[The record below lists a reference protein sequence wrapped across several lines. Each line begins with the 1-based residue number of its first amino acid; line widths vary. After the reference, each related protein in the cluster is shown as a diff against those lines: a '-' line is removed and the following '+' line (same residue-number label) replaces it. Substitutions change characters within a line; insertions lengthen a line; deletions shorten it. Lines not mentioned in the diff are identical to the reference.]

1 MSLPVENN
9 PQPKRSRIVVQLDR
23 AREMA
28 QMPQKGSRGA
38 RIFLIVLLV
47 IAALLV
53 GLAIGF
59 FFWWRSYK
67 TGPAYSLALLVDAAQ
82 RGDAAGIDEIVD
94 TNKVVENFAPQV
106 TEQATGR
113 FGTALTPALRKQV
126 ETLVP
131 KLLPRVRQI
140 VHEEVI
146 RQVKEMGARAEGRPF
161 FLIALAIPYIVDI
174 KEDGDTAKAIATHN
188 DRTIELSMQRM
199 GEGWKIVGLKDE
211 ALAKRVVDNIAK
223 DLPAV
228 GSSLEKDVRR
238 QIQKNLPGGV
248 KEVLGIGDDDED
260 TKANN
265 NR

>member
-1 MSLPVENN
+1 MSLPIENN

-28 QMPQKGSRGA
+28 QMPKKGSRGA
-38 RIFLIVLLV
+38 RVLLIVLLV

-67 TGPAYSLALLVDAAQ
+67 TGPAYSLALIVDAAQ
-82 RGDAAGIDEIVD
+82 RNDAAGIDEIID

-113 FGTALTPALRKQV
+113 LGTALTPGLRKQV
-126 ETLVP
+126 EALVP
-131 KLLPRVRQI
+131 KLLPRVQQI
-140 VHEEVI
+140 VHEEVV
-146 RQVKEMGARAEGRPF
+146 RQVKELGARAEGKPF

-174 KEDGDTAKAIATHN
+174 TEDGDTAKAVATHN
-188 DRTIELSMQRM
+188 DRTIELAMQRN
-199 GEGWKIVGLKDE
+199 GERWKIVGLKDE
-211 ALAKRVVDNIAK
+211 VLAKRVVDNIAK
-223 DLPAV
+223 DLPAI
-228 GSSLEKDVRR
+228 GSSVEKEVRK

-248 KEVLGIGDDDED
+248 KEVLGIGDDDK
-260 TKANN
+260 KANK